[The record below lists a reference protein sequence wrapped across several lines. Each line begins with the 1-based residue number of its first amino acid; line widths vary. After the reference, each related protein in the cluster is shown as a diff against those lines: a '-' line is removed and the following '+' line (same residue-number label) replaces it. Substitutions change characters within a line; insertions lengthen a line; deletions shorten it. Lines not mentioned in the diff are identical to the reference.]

1 MVCRPGESA
10 LNRIRPCSQIT
21 FVLQVAA
28 AIGSCCG
35 LNSAST
41 GAAEPAAEKPSIESR
56 YLTNI
61 RQVTSGFVKAGE
73 GYFSPDGRTIIYQ
86 AVPQEYPFYQIYT
99 QSLAGG
105 KPQRVST
112 GRGKTTCS
120 YFSPDG
126 AGILFASSHL
136 DPDIVRTEEAGRKQ
150 QVEDAKPGAHR
161 RYQWDFDPNMEIF
174 AADRDGKNLRRL
186 TSSKGYDAECSYSPD
201 GKQIVF
207 CSDRGGNPNI
217 YIMDADGSNVRQLT
231 HEKGYNGGPFFSP
244 DGKWVVYRSDRKQES
259 LLQIHVIGVDGQADT
274 ALTDNGGV
282 NWAPYWHPNKPY
294 LIWTAADY
302 AHGRPGFDLWLMKY
316 EVKDGRVMRGPLTQ
330 ITDHPAADVLPVF
343 SPDGK
348 QLMWTSS
355 RTADRSSQLFIADF
369 KLPE

>member
-1 MVCRPGESA
+1 
-10 LNRIRPCSQIT
+10 LNRIGPRSRLTVGPLAAVV
-21 FVLQVAA
+21 VLSFFGLVSSAA
-28 AIGSCCG
+28 FAD
-35 LNSAST
+35 
-41 GAAEPAAEKPSIESR
+41 EPAAEKPSIESR
-56 YLTNI
+56 YLVNI
-61 RQVTSGFVKAGE
+61 RQLTSGFVRAGE

-86 AVPQEYPFYQIYT
+86 AVPQDYPFYQIYT

-126 AGILFASSHL
+126 TGILFASSHL
-136 DPDIVRTEEAGRKQ
+136 DPDLIHTEEVGRKQ
-150 QVEDAKPGAHR
+150 QIEDAKLGAHR
-161 RYQWDFDPNMEIF
+161 RYQWDFDQNMEIF

-186 TSSKGYDAECSYSPD
+186 TFSKGYDAECSYSAD

-244 DGKWVVYRSDRKQES
+244 DAKWVVYRSDRKQES
-259 LLQIHVIGVDGQADT
+259 LLQIHVIGADGQNDT

-282 NWAPYWHPNKPY
+282 NWAPYWHPSKPY

-302 AHGRPGFDLWLMKY
+302 AHGRPRFDLWLMKY
-316 EVKDGRVMRGPLTQ
+316 EVKDGRVMPGPLTQ

-355 RTADRSSQLFIADF
+355 RTADHSSQLFIADF

>member
-1 MVCRPGESA
+1 MPSA
-10 LNRIRPCSQIT
+10 AR
-21 FVLQVAA
+21 A
-28 AIGSCCG
+28 
-35 LNSAST
+35 
-41 GAAEPAAEKPSIESR
+41 GAPAEEKPSIESR
-56 YLTNI
+56 YLANI

-126 AGILFASSHL
+126 KGIIFASSHL
-136 DPDIVRTEEAGRKQ
+136 DPDLIHTEEVGRKPAARRRQAGRSSPLPMGFRS
-150 QVEDAKPGAHR
+150 EHGDLR
-161 RYQWDFDPNMEIF
+161 RRSRRQEP
-174 AADRDGKNLRRL
+174 RRL
-186 TSSKGYDAECSYSPD
+186 TYSKGYDAECSYSPD

-207 CSDRGGNPNI
+207 CSDRGGNPNL

-259 LLQIHVIGVDGQADT
+259 LLQIHVIGVDRQNDT

-282 NWAPYWHPNKPY
+282 NWAPYWHPTKPY

-316 EVKDGRVMRGPLTQ
+316 DMKDGRIVPGPLTQ

-355 RTADRSSQLFIADF
+355 RTADHSSQLFIADF
-369 KLPE
+369 KLPQ